1 MAIEHEYYKN
11 NLAKYEEHKQKM
23 RVRAKVQRDRTKKRL
38 LELEELVESRKPC

>member
-23 RVRAKVQRDRTKKRL
+23 RLRAKVQRNKMKQRL
-38 LELEELVESRKPC
+38 SELEELLESKKPR